1 MFFDLRITFFPNLIS
16 KIVIIKIQRI
26 HLHWLSKLEMNICDS
41 GISLNEL
48 EDIIKDIEMFSTKS
62 KIPARI
68 GMHKIKILR
77 SLSFNNIEIN
87 KST

>member
-1 MFFDLRITFFPNLIS
+1 
-16 KIVIIKIQRI
+16 
-26 HLHWLSKLEMNICDS
+26 MNICDS

-48 EDIIKDIEMFSTKS
+48 EDIIKDIEMFSPKS

-68 GMHKIKILR
+68 GMYKIKTLR

>member
-1 MFFDLRITFFPNLIS
+1 
-16 KIVIIKIQRI
+16 
-26 HLHWLSKLEMNICDS
+26 MNICDS

-48 EDIIKDIEMFSTKS
+48 EDIIKDIEMFSPKS

-68 GMHKIKILR
+68 GMDKIKILR

-87 KST
+87 KIIKVFVVEVI

>member
-1 MFFDLRITFFPNLIS
+1 
-16 KIVIIKIQRI
+16 
-26 HLHWLSKLEMNICDS
+26 MNICDS
-41 GISLNEL
+41 GISLNEF
-48 EDIIKDIEMFSTKS
+48 EDIIKDIEMFSPKS

-68 GMHKIKILR
+68 GMYKIKPLR

>member
-1 MFFDLRITFFPNLIS
+1 
-16 KIVIIKIQRI
+16 
-26 HLHWLSKLEMNICDS
+26 MNICDS

-48 EDIIKDIEMFSTKS
+48 EDIIKDIEMFSPKS
-62 KIPARI
+62 KIPVRI
-68 GMHKIKILR
+68 GMYKIKILR